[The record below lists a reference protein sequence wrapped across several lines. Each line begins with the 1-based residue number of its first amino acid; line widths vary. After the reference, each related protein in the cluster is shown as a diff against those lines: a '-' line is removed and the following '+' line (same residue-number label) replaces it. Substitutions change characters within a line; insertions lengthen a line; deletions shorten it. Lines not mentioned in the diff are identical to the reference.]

1 MGGALSK
8 ASAFSVQS
16 LDTFL
21 ETKKRT
27 MSHPFGDLLSQHLR
41 RKHGLNQSRLAEGI
55 LQDPTIIGK
64 MCKGQRL
71 NGPQARERVC
81 AIIDWLR
88 AQNVLSSVSEANGL
102 LAAAGMAPLR
112 SDLPAEQALL
122 AQLTPPAASPPLSA
136 PPPPRRTNLPA
147 PLTSFIGRA
156 QEVAEVGHL
165 IVHKRLVTLT
175 GVGGVG
181 KTRLASEVAKAL
193 VTAPVKNATNGLP
206 QPFPDGIWL
215 VELAALT
222 TPGAHAAL
230 DIGLLVQTI
239 MRILKRPEQAGSTT
253 VDGLQEYLADK
264 QLLLVLDNCE
274 HLVAACAAL
283 SEGLLHHCWGLH
295 ILATSREELRV
306 PGETLYPVLPLALP
320 GATENGPAQVLASA
334 AAQLLVDRVRAT
346 QPRFQLADAE
356 IVTLAHICRRLDG
369 IPLALELAAPLTRSL
384 SLAEIASQLDNQ
396 MALLTNG
403 YRTAIPRHQT
413 MHSALVWSYRL
424 LAPDEQRLLARVAV
438 FAGGWTVAAAKA
450 VCADEADLPVTDAA
464 IARLHNQLIAQS
476 LVLVETQQGERR
488 YRLLEPVRQFA
499 TLQLKAQDEQPIIQ
513 RRHADYFLALAEKLE
528 QVRDTPHEQE
538 WLERLEPERDNLRA
552 VNLWAFEQKEAEF
565 AQRFNGLLFAFWGYR
580 SNMAETRHWLE
591 GALALTQSQQ
601 GGTRTTAA
609 RIAEAAA
616 LNLAGHVTAL
626 SNDFDQARLWFERE
640 LQLRRELAD
649 PKGTAN
655 ALRGIS
661 FALMLS
667 NTNLDQAQHYVEQAL
682 TICYAAKDEWGIAWS
697 LFDLGHIAF
706 TRNDLAAAQ
715 KWLAE
720 ATPLFR
726 TQGNN
731 FGLFNAL
738 LISGHH
744 RCKIGDKEQARRFYT
759 EALHLQQQMHYW
771 LHIAD
776 GLEGLG
782 ALTADQNPRHAV
794 QLFGAA
800 HAHRQASALHRPH
813 HQAASYEV
821 AVALTRKQ
829 LAPEAWESAWSAG
842 CSLHLEEAVAY
853 ALAVEG

>member
-1 MGGALSK
+1 
-8 ASAFSVQS
+8 
-16 LDTFL
+16 
-21 ETKKRT
+21 

-55 LQDPTIIGK
+55 LQDPSIIGK

-71 NGPQARERVC
+71 NGTQARERVC
-81 AIIDWLR
+81 AVIGWLR
-88 AQNVLSSVSEANGL
+88 AQSVLSSVSEANRL

-112 SDLPAEQALL
+112 PDLPAEQALL
-122 AQLTPPAASPPLSA
+122 TQLTVSTA
-136 PPPPRRTNLPA
+136 PPRLPAPAPARRTNLPA

-156 QEVAEVGHL
+156 QEVAEVGQL

-181 KTRLASEVAKAL
+181 KTRLAVEVAKAF
-193 VTAPVKNATNGLP
+193 VMTPTKSAANGLLH
-206 QPFPDGIWL
+206 PFPDGIWL

-239 MRILKRPEQAGSTT
+239 MLTLKRPEQAGSTT
-253 VDGLQEYLADK
+253 GDGLQQYLADK

-356 IVTLAHICRRLDG
+356 IATLAHICRRLDG
-369 IPLALELAAPLTRSL
+369 IPLALELAAPLTHSL

-424 LAPDEQRLLARVAV
+424 LAPAEQRLLARVAV

-450 VCADEADLPVTDAA
+450 VCADEADLPVTDAT
-464 IARLHNQLIAQS
+464 IAHLLNQLIAQS
-476 LVLVETQQGERR
+476 LVLIETQQGARR

-499 TLQLKAQDEQPIIQ
+499 TLQLKAQDEQPLIQ

-528 QVRDTPHEQE
+528 QVRDTPREQE
-538 WLERLEPERDNLRA
+538 WLQRLEPERDNLRA

-580 SNMAETRHWLE
+580 SNIAEARHWLE
-591 GALALTQSQQ
+591 GALALAQ
-601 GGTRTTAA
+601 GEKGSKRTTAA
-609 RIAEAAA
+609 RMAEAAA
-616 LNLAGHVTAL
+616 LNLVGHATAL
-626 SNDFDQARLWFERE
+626 SNDFKRARLWFERE

-667 NTNLDQAQHYVEQAL
+667 NTDLAQAQQYVEQAL
-682 TICYAAKDEWGIAWS
+682 AICYAAQDEWGIAWS

-706 TRNDLAAAQ
+706 TRHDLPAAQ
-715 KWLAE
+715 RRLAE
-720 ATPLFR
+720 AVPLFR
-726 TQGNN
+726 AQGNN

-744 RCKIGDKEQARRFYT
+744 RCKIGDKDQARRFYT
-759 EALHLQQQMHYW
+759 EALHLQQQMHYL
-771 LHIAD
+771 LHVAD
-776 GLEGLG
+776 GLEGLT
-782 ALTADQNPRHAV
+782 ALAAEENPLHTV

-813 HQAASYEV
+813 HQAASYAAAV
-821 AVALTRKQ
+821 AVTRKL
-829 LAPEAWESAWSAG
+829 LAPEAWEGAWAAG
-842 CSLHLEEAVAY
+842 CALPLEQAVAY
-853 ALAVEG
+853 ALTM

>member
-1 MGGALSK
+1 
-8 ASAFSVQS
+8 
-16 LDTFL
+16 
-21 ETKKRT
+21 

-55 LQDPTIIGK
+55 LQDPSIIGK

-71 NGPQARERVC
+71 NGPQARDRVC
-81 AIIDWLR
+81 AVIGWLR
-88 AQNVLSSVSEANGL
+88 GQSVLSSVSEANGL

-112 SDLPAEQALL
+112 ADMPAEQALL
-122 AQLTPPAASPPLSA
+122 TQLTVSAASPHLPA
-136 PPPPRRTNLPA
+136 PPPARRTNLPA

-181 KTRLASEVAKAL
+181 KTRLAVEAAKAL
-193 VTAPVKNATNGLP
+193 VIEPAKSAANGLP
-206 QPFPDGIWL
+206 HPFPDGIWF

-222 TPGAHAAL
+222 TPGVHAAL
-230 DIGLLVQTI
+230 DIGLLVQAI
-239 MRILKRPEQAGSTT
+239 MRTLKRPEQAGSTT

-320 GATENGPAQVLASA
+320 GATENVPTQVLASA

-346 QPRFQLADAE
+346 QPRFQIADAE
-356 IVTLAHICRRLDG
+356 IATLAHICRQLDG

-384 SLAEIASQLDNQ
+384 SLAEIATQLDNQ

-424 LAPDEQRLLARVAV
+424 LAPAEQRLLARLAV
-438 FAGGWTVAAAKA
+438 FAGGWTLAAAKA
-450 VCADEADLPVTDAA
+450 VCADHPVTGAT
-464 IARLHNQLIAQS
+464 IAHLLNQLISQS

-499 TLQLKAQDEQPIIQ
+499 TLQLQAQGEQPVIQ
-513 RRHADYFLALAEKLE
+513 RRHAYYFLELAEKLE
-528 QVRDTPHEQE
+528 QVRDTPQEQE
-538 WLERLEPERDNLRA
+538 WLQRLEPERDNLRA

-565 AQRFNGLLFAFWGYR
+565 AQRFNGLLFAFWAYR
-580 SNMAETRHWLE
+580 SNIAEARHWLE
-591 GALALTQSQQ
+591 GALALAQ
-601 GGTRTTAA
+601 GGKGGKCTTAA
-609 RIAEAAA
+609 RMAEAAA
-616 LNLAGHVTAL
+616 LNLAGHANAL
-626 SNDFDQARLWFERE
+626 SYDFDQARLWFERE

-667 NTNLDQAQHYVEQAL
+667 NTNLSQAQQYVEQAL
-682 TICYAAKDEWGIAWS
+682 AICYAAQDEWGIAWS
-697 LFDLGHIAF
+697 LFDLGYITF
-706 TRNDLAAAQ
+706 TRNDLTAAQ
-715 KWLAE
+715 RWLAE
-720 ATPLFR
+720 AAPLFR
-726 TQGNN
+726 AQGNN

-744 RCKIGDKEQARRFYT
+744 RRKIGDKDQARRFYT
-759 EALHLQQQMHYW
+759 EALRLQQQMHYR

-776 GLEGLG
+776 GLEGLA
-782 ALTADQNPRHAV
+782 ALTAEENPRHAV

-800 HAHRQASALHRPH
+800 HAHRQANALHRPH
-813 HQAASYEV
+813 HQAASYEA

-829 LAPEAWESAWSAG
+829 LAPEAWESAWTAG
-842 CSLHLEEAVAY
+842 CALLLEQAVAY
-853 ALAVEG
+853 ALAVER